1 MTRTVL
7 ALMLCLFCA
16 AYAQTHSDEEYKA
29 AYAFMNRINFKA
41 MLERGKNQAIA
52 AQINNNP
59 MMANFKPEIVA
70 FANKYFNYEAVKKE
84 IADLFLEH
92 FTAPEL
98 NKAASVERDNAKV
111 AEFYQSDLGKK
122 FKEKQPLVVKK
133 GIMLAGQKLAAH
145 QPELQAAIQK
155 KMQQMQGK

>member
-16 AYAQTHSDEEYKA
+16 AYAQTHSDDEYKA
-29 AYAFMNRINFKA
+29 AYAFMNRINFKG
-41 MLERGKNQAIA
+41 MLERGKKQAID
-52 AQINNNP
+52 AQIKNNP

-70 FANKYFNYEAVKKE
+70 FANKYFNYEVVKMDMANL
-84 IADLFLEH
+84 ILEH

-98 NKAASVERDNAKV
+98 KKAASVDKDKM

-122 FKEKQPLVVKK
+122 FKEKQPMILQK
-133 GIMLAGQKLAAH
+133 GILLASQRLAAH
-145 QPELQAAIQK
+145 QPELQATIQK

>member
-7 ALMLCLFCA
+7 ALMLCLFSA
-16 AYAQTHSDEEYKA
+16 AYAQTHSDDEYKA
-29 AYAFMNRINFKA
+29 AYAFMNRINFKG
-41 MLERGKNQAIA
+41 MLERGKKQAID
-52 AQINNNP
+52 AQIKNNP

-70 FANKYFNYEAVKKE
+70 FANKYFNYEVVKMDMANL
-84 IADLFLEH
+84 ILEH

-98 NKAASVERDNAKV
+98 KKAASVDKDKM

-122 FKEKQPLVVKK
+122 FKEKQPMILQK
-133 GIMLAGQKLAAH
+133 GILLASQRLAAH
-145 QPELQAAIQK
+145 QPELQATIQK

>member
-122 FKEKQPLVVKK
+122 FKEKQPLVVQK
-133 GIMLAGQKLAAH
+133 GMLLASQKLAAH
-145 QPELQAAIQK
+145 MPELQATIQK

>member
-1 MTRTVL
+1 MTRTL
-7 ALMLCLFCA
+7 FAFLLCLCCA
-16 AYAQTHSDEEYKA
+16 AFAQTHSDDEYETC
-29 AYAFMNRINFKA
+29 YAFMKRINLKTTFENAKKKA
-41 MLERGKNQAIA
+41 IE
-52 AQINNNP
+52 AQLSRNP

-70 FANKYFNYEAVKKE
+70 FANKYFKYESLKKE

-98 NKAASVERDNAKV
+98 KKAASVEKDNAKV

-122 FKEKQPLVVKK
+122 FKEKQPLITQQAIK
-133 GIMLAGQKLAAH
+133 LASQRLAAH

-155 KMQQMQGK
+155 KIQQVQGK

>member
-1 MTRTVL
+1 MTRTL
-7 ALMLCLFCA
+7 FAFLFCLCCA
-16 AYAQTHSDEEYKA
+16 AFAQTHSDDEYEA
-29 AYAFMNRINFKA
+29 CYAFMNRINLKTTFEQAKKKA
-41 MLERGKNQAIA
+41 IE
-52 AQINNNP
+52 AQLSRNP

-70 FANKYFNYEAVKKE
+70 FANKYFKFESLKKE

-98 NKAASVERDNAKV
+98 KKAASVEKDTAKV

-122 FKEKQPLVVKK
+122 FKEKQPLVIQQ
-133 GIMLAGQKLAAH
+133 GIKLASQRLVAH

-155 KMQQMQGK
+155 RMQQMQGK